1 MSLLSGVTYTDAEQA
16 DGRTPKRQA
25 KVVYQITPTFQFG
38 DDLMVGVGIVGTTA
52 SKDDGPGGALSITL
66 PAYAMVNATVAYN
79 LSANVTLALVGN
91 NLTNK
96 LAYTE
101 SNDGRG
107 AARAHTGRTVK
118 ATLKYRF

>member
-1 MSLLSGVTYTDAEQA
+1 MKIVATANKFKSKGLELEGSLNFGPMSLLAGMTYTDAEQK

-52 SKDDGPGGALSITL
+52 SKDDGPGGPLTITL

-79 LSANVTLALVGN
+79 
-91 NLTNK
+91 
-96 LAYTE
+96 
-101 SNDGRG
+101 
-107 AARAHTGRTVK
+107 
-118 ATLKYRF
+118 